1 VFCISHINDIHTIL
15 QELLANSYVI
25 IDGPAA
31 VHDPMVSRS
40 WFCNDEAST
49 SLPGARGRYRHQISS
64 GGEGRM
70 LREKLSRAMDV
81 AGVLLGREVLPSQD
95 ALYALRTEEGAA
107 EQGLMH
113 TDWPVAVCARYE
125 GDKKPGS
132 AIWAAFAAF
141 ELLGPEGET
150 IHVGAGKMVVFQ
162 GDWWHCGG
170 PHSSQCLRVHT
181 FLRPLGSSLGPPAHV
196 HTDRSPI

>member
-1 VFCISHINDIHTIL
+1 MCHIDHIPTIL
-15 QELLANSYVI
+15 QELLANRYVI
-25 IDGPAA
+25 IEGPAA
-31 VHDPMVSRS
+31 VHDPEVLSS
-40 WFCNDEAST
+40 WFCSDKAST
-49 SLPGARGRYRHQISS
+49 SLPGARGRYRHQVSS
-64 GGEGRM
+64 GREGRV

-81 AGVLLGREVLPSQD
+81 AGVRLGREVLPSQD

-107 EQGLMH
+107 GQGLMH
-113 TDWPVAVCARYE
+113 TDWPAAVCARY
-125 GDKKPGS
+125 GDDTKPGS

-141 ELLGPEGET
+141 ELLGPKGET

-170 PHSSQCLRVHT
+170 PHSSQFLRVHT

-196 HTDRSPI
+196 HTDRSLI